1 MPFISS
7 SGVVRGAGITHYIQ
21 TLKPYEKVLVIT
33 RYLLPVLLPEATAVH
48 GEATRSQPLREHPL
62 HGTGPHRL
70 ARMHAAGID
79 TATGIGVVPQERV
92 AYRRLHT

>member
-1 MPFISS
+1 MGRDDGMMAARCKP
-7 SGVVRGAGITHYIQ
+7 RRAGPLRTSIFSP
-21 TLKPYEKVLVIT
+21 LKE
-33 RYLLPVLLPEATAVH
+33 YLLLPEATAVH

-62 HGTGPHRL
+62 NGTRPHRL

-92 AYRRLHT
+92 A